1 MKQLSLWGFRHKWT
15 ARVLIVL
22 SYLLL
27 NCLALAVGDILFSYG
42 IEASGFIVYATAA
55 VYLAVF
61 LLYPFYRHR
70 KEYKNYYRFQKT
82 CDAILIATSFLLVTS
97 AANLRHTTNSP
108 FHFPAAQAVV
118 PIDIQ
123 PAKATAVAEKSK
135 VKSLV
140 KSFKGKLSSALQKIK
155 AYYQSRSLGGQIA
168 LIFLAVVLAAAL
180 LYLVL
185 ALSCSIACAGS
196 DGAAILVALLGSAGV
211 IFLFVRALRG
221 IRRMRRREQD
231 GEPRRVT
238 S

>member
-27 NCLALAVGDILFSYG
+27 NCLALVLGDILFSYD
-42 IEASGFIVYATAA
+42 IQVSGFIVYALAA
-55 VYLAVF
+55 VYLTVF
-61 LLYPFYRHR
+61 LVYPFRKHR
-70 KEYKNYYRFQKT
+70 KQYKNYYRFQKT
-82 CDAILIATSFLLVTS
+82 CDAILIATSFLLVIS
-97 AANLRHTTNSP
+97 AANQRHTPNSP
-108 FHFPAAQAVV
+108 FHFPAVQAVV
-118 PIDIQ
+118 PMDLQ
-123 PAKATAVAEKSK
+123 PAKVTALEKKSK

-140 KSFKGKLSSALQKIK
+140 KSFKGKLSSTLQKIK
-155 AYYQSRSLGGQIA
+155 AYYKSRSLGGQIA

-196 DGAAILVALLGSAGV
+196 DGAAVLVAVLGTGLVVFA
-211 IFLFVRALRG
+211 FVRALRG
-221 IRRMRRREQD
+221 IRRKYRREQD